1 VADAEAQRQ
10 RAAARRNLGI
20 FLAGQGM
27 SNIGTFSQVIALSL
41 LVLDLSD
48 SGFALGV
55 TVSLQAVP
63 QLLLSPWAGPLLD
76 RLPLRRLMLTTALIG
91 ALQATILAVL
101 ALTDRINLPWVWA
114 LALMLGCVQV
124 FDRPAVPTFLSELVP
139 PELIPRAVSLAS
151 SVQAFGRLG
160 GPALAAVL
168 YAWHGPGLVFGV
180 NAASY
185 FIVVAAL
192 LALRA
197 EAMFPRERRHGQ
209 QGNLM
214 AALRFARQAPGLWPI
229 LLGNAI
235 VGLFAFNFATFF
247 AMMATL
253 TFQQPSL
260 FGIAESANAVTAV
273 LAGLLLAKYLR
284 TPTGLTVG
292 IASMALGGTLAWV
305 AVSPS
310 PLIFIASM
318 PFFGFA
324 VVSYNATAQSLVQ
337 ARAPREMVGRMMS
350 LYTLGSMGTTPLGG
364 LIVGFVADHGSPRI
378 AVGLGAASAI
388 LVGLAI
394 ALRGRLEHQQEAAVE
409 SDDLSV
415 GSANSQTQS

>member
-1 VADAEAQRQ
+1 VVDAETQR
-10 RAAARRNLGI
+10 RRSAARRNLGI
-20 FLAGQGM
+20 FLCGQGL
-27 SNIGTFSQVIALSL
+27 SNIGTFSQVVALSL

-48 SGFALGV
+48 SGFALGA

-76 RLPLRRLMLTTALIG
+76 RLPLRRLMLGTALVG
-91 ALQATILAVL
+91 ALQATILAAL
-101 ALTDRINLPWVWA
+101 AVTNQISLPWVWG

-124 FDRPAVPTFLSELVP
+124 FDRPAVPSFLGELVP

-168 YAWHGPGLVFGV
+168 YAWHGAALVFGV

-192 LALRA
+192 LLLRSD
-197 EAMFPRERRHGQ
+197 AMYPRERRHGR
-209 QGNLM
+209 QGSLM
-214 AALRFARQAPGLWPI
+214 VALRFARQTPAVWPI

-235 VGLFAFNFATFF
+235 VGLFAFNFPTFF
-247 AMMATL
+247 ATMSTL

-260 FGIAESANAVTAV
+260 FGIAESVNAVTAI
-273 LAGLLLAKYLR
+273 LAGLLLAKYLH

-292 IASMALGGTLAWV
+292 IACMALGSTLAWV
-305 AVSPS
+305 ALAPT
-310 PLIFIASM
+310 PWMFIASM

-337 ARAPREMVGRMMS
+337 QRSPREMVGRMMS

-364 LIVGFVADHGSPRI
+364 LIVGFVADHGSPRA
-378 AVGLGAASAI
+378 AVGLGAASAL
-388 LVGLAI
+388 LVGLVV
-394 ALRGRLEHQQEAAVE
+394 ALRSRMQSHQQEAVVQL
-409 SDDLSV
+409 DDV
-415 GSANSQTQS
+415 GAGPG

>member
-1 VADAEAQRQ
+1 MPDSDNR
-10 RAAARRNLGI
+10 RRRSAAFRNLGI
-20 FLAGQGM
+20 FLCGQGL
-27 SNIGTFSQVIALSL
+27 SNIGTFSQVVALSL

-48 SGFALGV
+48 SGFALGA

-76 RLPLRRLMLTTALIG
+76 RLPLRRLMLATALIG

-101 ALTDRINLPWVWA
+101 AATDRISLPWVWV

-168 YAWHGPGLVFGV
+168 YTWHGAGLVFGV

-197 EAMFPRERRHGQ
+197 DAMFPRERRHGR
-209 QGNLM
+209 QGSLM
-214 AALRFARQAPGLWPI
+214 VALRFARQTPSLWPI

-235 VGLFAFNFATFF
+235 VGLFAFNFPTFF
-247 AMMATL
+247 ATISTL

-260 FGIAESANAVTAV
+260 FGIAESVNAVTAI
-273 LAGLLLAKYLR
+273 LAGLLLARYLR

-292 IASMALGGTLAWV
+292 VACMALGASLAWV
-305 AVSPS
+305 SLAPT
-310 PLIFIASM
+310 PLIFLASM

-324 VVSYNATAQSLVQ
+324 VVSYNTNAQSLVQ
-337 ARAPREMVGRMMS
+337 QRAPREMVGRMMS

-364 LIVGFVADHGSPRI
+364 LIVGFVSDHASPRA
-378 AVGLGAASAI
+378 AVGLGAASAL

-394 ALRGRLEHQQEAAVE
+394 VARWRQERQPETETRSEELDV
-409 SDDLSV
+409 SP
-415 GSANSQTQS
+415 ANSQTQS